1 MKRLALVVALAGACR
16 DAAPID
22 EPRAVVPEVGRVQG
36 GGTDA
41 PTPRLERRDQWLDLI
56 AQRPNAVLL
65 RDGMLTIDLGLQAA
79 LKHLALARQSAWK
92 LAQPVD
98 DRRAG
103 LVVGKTA
110 SLDVPLDGEL
120 APALHPDRDGH
131 PGLAMAITLRSLAP
145 EQSVTVLW
153 NDRPLAN
160 LLVSS
165 AWERRTFSLPADA
178 THHGDNRLRLHF
190 RRTLGATGAELAA
203 AVATVE
209 VGAHEAIV
217 TPSRREPTPPFRVE
231 LDGSGHGGLTLAA
244 GTGLAY
250 YFVPPRRA
258 RLEFEVGGTGVFE
271 VLVSTSD
278 DHRAGRP
285 PTVASQE
292 ALRETGNRRVIDL
305 SAWGELPIRL
315 ELRTRSGRDTQ
326 ADARLTA
333 ARVVAQRDT
342 PLDRRTRSPRDVIV
356 LALEGAR
363 ADEIELGRRPALP
376 ELEQLLDDSLVF
388 ERAYA
393 TSPAA
398 VPSHASWLS
407 SAAPPVHRTV
417 RGTFVADGQ
426 TLLPETLERS
436 GYYRVLVTAN
446 ADVSAERG
454 LAQGLDEVRTVG
466 GAGQDNH
473 AATVVGE
480 AVARMK
486 GRTGRLFA
494 MLDLS
499 DPQAPYEPPR
509 ELLADV
515 VAPPRAPLAHQTH
528 VWVGRVR
535 LGRVVPDAKE
545 LAYVRRLYRGELQS
559 ISAAVGPLLEFLR
572 SERRLDD
579 AIVVLVGIHGE
590 EFFEHGGAGH
600 GVSLYEESLRVP
612 LSIRAPDLV
621 ATGRI
626 TAPVDLLDL
635 APTLTDL
642 LGLPAPQHWQ
652 GESLVPVIDDP
663 LPPPRLVMAYLGDGS
678 MAGIVGD
685 AKLWLGPGLTERFFD
700 LSRDPGETTDALG
713 DGGVALRIVR
723 SALAWQT
730 AFGERW
736 RRGRWG
742 TGADLRPAFALD
754 LGM

>member
-165 AWERRTFSLPADA
+165 AGA
-178 THHGDNRLRLHF
+178 THVLVAGRCDPP
-190 RRTLGATGAELAA
+190 RRQPSAA
-203 AVATVE
+203 ALPSHPGRHRGRARRRGRDRRGRRARGHRHAVAAR
-209 VGAHEAIV
+209 AHAAV
-217 TPSRREPTPPFRVE
+217 QVE

-292 ALRETGNRRVIDL
+292 APRETGNRRVIDL

-315 ELRTRSGRDTQ
+315 SCAPARGATPRPTRGSPPRGGRAARHAARPPYPFAARRHRARARGRARRRDR
-326 ADARLTA
+326 AGPAAGCRARAAARRLAGVRARLRPRPRRCPATPAGSARPRRRCIAPCAAPSSPTA
-333 ARVVAQRDT
+333 
-342 PLDRRTRSPRDVIV
+342 RRCCPR
-356 LALEGAR
+356 R
-363 ADEIELGRRPALP
+363 
-376 ELEQLLDDSLVF
+376 
-388 ERAYA
+388 
-393 TSPAA
+393 
-398 VPSHASWLS
+398 S
-407 SAAPPVHRTV
+407 SAAAT
-417 RGTFVADGQ
+417 
-426 TLLPETLERS
+426 
-436 GYYRVLVTAN
+436 TAC
-446 ADVSAERG
+446 S
-454 LAQGLDEVRTVG
+454 
-466 GAGQDNH
+466 
-473 AATVVGE
+473 
-480 AVARMK
+480 
-486 GRTGRLFA
+486 
-494 MLDLS
+494 
-499 DPQAPYEPPR
+499 
-509 ELLADV
+509 
-515 VAPPRAPLAHQTH
+515 
-528 VWVGRVR
+528 
-535 LGRVVPDAKE
+535 
-545 LAYVRRLYRGELQS
+545 
-559 ISAAVGPLLEFLR
+559 
-572 SERRLDD
+572 
-579 AIVVLVGIHGE
+579 
-590 EFFEHGGAGH
+590 
-600 GVSLYEESLRVP
+600 
-612 LSIRAPDLV
+612 
-621 ATGRI
+621 
-626 TAPVDLLDL
+626 
-635 APTLTDL
+635 
-642 LGLPAPQHWQ
+642 
-652 GESLVPVIDDP
+652 
-663 LPPPRLVMAYLGDGS
+663 
-678 MAGIVGD
+678 
-685 AKLWLGPGLTERFFD
+685 
-700 LSRDPGETTDALG
+700 
-713 DGGVALRIVR
+713 
-723 SALAWQT
+723 
-730 AFGERW
+730 
-736 RRGRWG
+736 
-742 TGADLRPAFALD
+742 
-754 LGM
+754 